1 MANRIALT
9 AANIRYLLAL
19 KTLEKEGAGTRSV
32 DIASSLGLS
41 KPSVHNMMNTF
52 TEMGL
57 VSKNA
62 YGAAFLTE
70 LGNETAN
77 RYVRYYDSVEGL
89 LKGSFPGAGDVG
101 SATCYL
107 LAEKQVLRRS
117 AAGRKRERQNRREFD
132 RMLLATVVAVATAV
146 LVIGAKAAVRY
157 FIRKENGNGKDHA

>member
-70 LGNETAN
+70 LGKETAK
-77 RYVRYYDSVEGL
+77 RDVR
-89 LKGSFPGAGDVG
+89 
-101 SATCYL
+101 
-107 LAEKQVLRRS
+107 
-117 AAGRKRERQNRREFD
+117 
-132 RMLLATVVAVATAV
+132 
-146 LVIGAKAAVRY
+146 
-157 FIRKENGNGKDHA
+157 

>member
-57 VSKNA
+57 ISKNA

-89 LKGSFPGAGDVG
+89 LKCSFPGAGDVG
-101 SATCYL
+101 SATYYL
-107 LAEKQVLRRS
+107 LAEMPEASLEALCRRTET
-117 AAGRKRERQNRREFD
+117 G
-132 RMLLATVVAVATAV
+132 
-146 LVIGAKAAVRY
+146 KA
-157 FIRKENGNGKDHA
+157 E

>member
-77 RYVRYYDSVEGL
+77 RYVRYYDSVEGP

-107 LAEKQVLRRS
+107 LAEMPEASLEALCRRTET
-117 AAGRKRERQNRREFD
+117 G
-132 RMLLATVVAVATAV
+132 
-146 LVIGAKAAVRY
+146 KA
-157 FIRKENGNGKDHA
+157 E

>member
-19 KTLEKEGAGTRSV
+19 KTLEKEGACTRSV

-41 KPSVHNMMNTF
+41 KPSVHK
-52 TEMGL
+52 MGL

-107 LAEKQVLRRS
+107 LAEMPEASLEALCRRTE
-117 AAGRKRERQNRREFD
+117 AG
-132 RMLLATVVAVATAV
+132 
-146 LVIGAKAAVRY
+146 KA
-157 FIRKENGNGKDHA
+157 E